1 MSLLSVSVS
10 TEIPWQIYI
19 LFIGL
24 FVWFAAM
31 VLIAVFIEKEMR
43 GQGLPKQESKSLSY
57 LLFWPRGV
65 IRYLKEYGAGESVI
79 CPQCGKSNRLHLLKF
94 TKGKCLSC
102 KKEISLSDVKVN
114 IAKYTTLQKAII
126 VSYIFAWLGIAL
138 LLAFIVLLFLS
149 I

>member
-1 MSLLSVSVS
+1 
-10 TEIPWQIYI
+10 
-19 LFIGL
+19 
-24 FVWFAAM
+24 M
-31 VLIAVFIEKEMR
+31 VLIAVFIEKDMR

-79 CPQCGKSNRLHLLKF
+79 CPQCGKSNRRHLLKF

-114 IAKYTTLQKAII
+114 IAKYTALQKAII
-126 VSYIFAWLGIAL
+126 VCYMFAWLGIAL